1 MHKIFWVSL
10 SAAILAARLSGAAET
25 TYSAEFD
32 QIEELVEK
40 GNWVELRAFL
50 RDRPELTNGDDPFS
64 RELSN
69 FLGRTSS
76 LYSALIIDQVK
87 FPDVKTA
94 RIASGETAPTANAS
108 KLDKPEANDAD
119 LLLEA
124 ELAALKGPREI
135 EQEIAIAKAAL
146 DNETDPLLKNTIRGL
161 TAPEDPNQN
170 VELATLNVDEG
181 NRNFDV
187 SDTQDT
193 AALDEPDRAVTS
205 ARDAPAGQPSI
216 Y

>member
-87 FPDVKTA
+87 FPNVKTA
-94 RIASGETAPTANAS
+94 RIASDKTAPTANAS

>member
-94 RIASGETAPTANAS
+94 RIASGETAPTANAA

-146 DNETDPLLKNTIRGL
+146 DDETDPLLKNTIRGL

-193 AALDEPDRAVTS
+193 AALNEPDRAVTS
-205 ARDAPAGQPSI
+205 ARDEAPS
-216 Y
+216 